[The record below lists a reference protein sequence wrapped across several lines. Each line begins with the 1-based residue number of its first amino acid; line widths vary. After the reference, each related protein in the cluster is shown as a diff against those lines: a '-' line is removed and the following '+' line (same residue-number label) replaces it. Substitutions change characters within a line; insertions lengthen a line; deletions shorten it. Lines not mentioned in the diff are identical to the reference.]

1 MGRLRGKVA
10 VVTGAARGIGRAVA
24 RRFAEEGAT
33 VYGADVVEGE
43 LEAEMTGLE
52 QRGLRACAVPTDV
65 SDVKEVER
73 LVDTWGLSEGLR
85 TEGWK

>member
-1 MGRLRGKVA
+1 M
-10 VVTGAARGIGRAVA
+10 TGAARGIGRAVA

-33 VYGADVVEGE
+33 VYGADVVEDE

-65 SDVKEVER
+65 SDVKSDVKEVER